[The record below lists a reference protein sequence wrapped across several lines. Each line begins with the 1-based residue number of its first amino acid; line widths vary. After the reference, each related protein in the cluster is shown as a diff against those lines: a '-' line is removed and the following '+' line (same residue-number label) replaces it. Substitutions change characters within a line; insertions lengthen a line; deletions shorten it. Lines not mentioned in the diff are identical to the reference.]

1 MPAFKI
7 FATLLTAATHC
18 NWGGEAI
25 NTRALKQSHVIIAN
39 PLKLL
44 LLINSGQMLGKKGK
58 NHFNRII
65 YVCNPVRVQHN
76 RSFMVPERCNV
87 SRLYKCIFM

>member
-25 NTRALKQSHVIIAN
+25 NTRAVKQSHVIGQSTQTIALN
-39 PLKLL
+39 
-44 LLINSGQMLGKKGK
+44 QLGSNVGK
-58 NHFNRII
+58 EGEK
-65 YVCNPVRVQHN
+65 
-76 RSFMVPERCNV
+76 SF
-87 SRLYKCIFM
+87 